1 MSRSS
6 GTSAF
11 EGLLHGHRLGAGA
24 GVVGGV
30 VAGANGRAGGSGGE
44 LGLDEVADRAG
55 LLGQGVQV
63 RSNGL
68 VGLVGQL
75 GGLLSDNLGVVGHGS
90 VNFVLVL
97 DVQERHGEGQDDG
110 DDGKGVQGQVGGD
123 KVQDVRDTGSLQ
135 GQLNVLGVHN
145 TLDLGLGASSKS
157 ANGRQD
163 GVIDE
168 FGVGWSV
175 GSVLGDKALASDQF
189 AHILGGSGDQEAK
202 VRSVEDVVDHVD
214 LEEHKAEQE
223 ATKHLSCGDRVLPG
237 KQAAEAGGRS
247 IGCGLVGHRG
257 GLGGVGGAVEV
268 KRLLWRR
275 HWKEKGGGEGRENRT
290 EENQEQA
297 GAASPSM
304 SEVASLCIWWR
315 GQKRGIYDFL
325 TTGRFL
331 IFGYFI
337 FHGNCPVRRGQWPVL
352 FG

>member
-1 MSRSS
+1 MSRGS

-11 EGLLHGHRLGAGA
+11 EGLLHINRLGAGA

-30 VAGANGRAGGSGGE
+30 LAGANGRAGGSGGE
-44 LGLDEVADRAG
+44 LGLDEVADRSG

-63 RSNGL
+63 RSDRL

-75 GGLLSDNLGVVGHGS
+75 GGLLSDDLGVVSHGS
-90 VNFVLVL
+90 VNLVLVL
-97 DVQERHGEGQDDG
+97 DVQERHGEGQNNRHDG
-110 DDGKGVQGQVGGD
+110 NGVQGQVGGD

-145 TLDLGLGASSKS
+145 TLNLGLGASSKS

-163 GVIDE
+163 GVIDKL
-168 FGVGWSV
+168 GVGWSV
-175 GSVLGDKALASDQF
+175 GGVLGDKALASDQF
-189 AHILGGSGDQEAK
+189 AHVLGGGGDQEAK
-202 VRSVEDVVDHVD
+202 VSSVEDVVDKVD
-214 LEEHKAEQE
+214 LKEHKAEQE

-237 KQAAEAGGRS
+237 EQAAKAGGRG
-247 IGCGLVGHRG
+247 IGSGLVGSRG

-297 GAASPSM
+297 GAASPSV
-304 SEVASLCIWWR
+304 SEVASICIGWR
-315 GQKRGIYDFL
+315 GQKRKIMCFV
-325 TTGRFL
+325 GR
-331 IFGYFI
+331 
-337 FHGNCPVRRGQWPVL
+337 RA
-352 FG
+352 